1 MLTRLNRP
9 CVQFG
14 SAILCLDSTVE
25 LPWMARH
32 ASLVVARPHGTISNP
47 GSFYALPLLV
57 FVVGPPSCTVVDFGP
72 SSAGCRLT
80 APGAG
85 GVVCCGP
92 PPGVPCAAPSVRA
105 LPASAPALPP
115 VLSILDGN
123 SSCVVVWFPDGP
135 AAAPAAEF
143 AVCGR
148 PPWPMVS
155 ASAGFCDALRL
166 RPGSLV
172 PFSPFTKVRNRY
184 CQLHET

>member
-1 MLTRLNRP
+1 MFGLYRGTTVDGTTCLSRGRTTTRY
-9 CVQFG
+9 
-14 SAILCLDSTVE
+14 
-25 LPWMARH
+25 H
-32 ASLVVARPHGTISNP
+32 ISKP

-92 PPGVPCAAPSVRA
+92 PTGVPRAAPSARA

-172 PFSPFTKVRNRY
+172 PFSPFTIFRLPSTALDRGSSCCGVWWAWDA
-184 CQLHET
+184 